1 MKKETFSFTKT
12 QLGNLIKQYRE
23 RKGIT
28 TRKAS
33 KLINVPQED
42 IDAIEGGFA
51 LGKLIS
57 KQTGKPTTLF
67 YTLAGLYALD
77 TMEIFALKTHLCNM
91 FHLEAPK
98 KTHEEVQNKFLTE
111 DKCINE

>member
-42 IDAIEGGFA
+42 IEAIEGGFA

-57 KQTGKPTTLF
+57 KQTGRPTTLF

-77 TMEIFALKTHLCNM
+77 TMEIFALKAHLCNM
-91 FHLEAPK
+91 FHLEPPK
-98 KTHEEVQNKFLTE
+98 KAHAEVLEGFSTE

>member
-1 MKKETFSFTKT
+1 MAKAKFSKG
-12 QLGNLIKQYRE
+12 QIGNLIRQYRE

-33 KLINVPQED
+33 KLISVEQSE
-42 IDAIEGGFA
+42 IEAIEGGYA

-57 KQTGKPTTLF
+57 MQTGKPTKLF

-77 TMEIFALKTHLCNM
+77 TVEILTLKTYLCDIYHL
-91 FHLEAPK
+91 APPPK
-98 KTHEEVQNKFLTE
+98 NGPDGEFFADAEGM
-111 DKCINE
+111 